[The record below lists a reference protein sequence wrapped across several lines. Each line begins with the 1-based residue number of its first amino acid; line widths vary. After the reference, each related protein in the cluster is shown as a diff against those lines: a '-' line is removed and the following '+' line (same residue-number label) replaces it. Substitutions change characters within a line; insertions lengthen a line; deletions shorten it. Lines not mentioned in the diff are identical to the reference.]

1 LRSIYRTSQ
10 GREAIRRWCEARLDA
25 WPVPHRR
32 ETVAFEAGTAHLTLV
47 GDGPVKTVFVPGT
60 NFNAATCLP
69 VAAALGRHWS
79 TMVIDM
85 PGQPGLSSGDRPR
98 SPHDGW
104 FGRTL
109 KAILDAADVREVIV
123 VGNSLGAAIALGC
136 DSDRIAGRVLY
147 SPGGIVPLRTD
158 SLLIL
163 RSLPWLLRPT
173 EDRSR
178 ALLRLFTAPG
188 GRASET
194 VVEWMTLAARHCR
207 STLAPPPLPP
217 DALARW
223 ADTPLE
229 VATGQHDRFLPPERL
244 EPVVRQV
251 LGRSLRV
258 LPGVGHLAV
267 EERPEDVIDV
277 VRAVADRI
285 ERTDTGE

>member
-1 LRSIYRTSQ
+1 LRSIYRTSE

-109 KAILDAADVREVIV
+109 KAILDAADVRGVIV
-123 VGNSLGAAIALGC
+123 VGIRSGPQSPSDATRTGSPAGSSTPPAA
-136 DSDRIAGRVLY
+136 S
-147 SPGGIVPLRTD
+147 SPCG
-158 SLLIL
+158 
-163 RSLPWLLRPT
+163 PT
-173 EDRSR
+173 HS
-178 ALLRLFTAPG
+178 
-188 GRASET
+188 
-194 VVEWMTLAARHCR
+194 
-207 STLAPPPLPP
+207 
-217 DALARW
+217 
-223 ADTPLE
+223 
-229 VATGQHDRFLPPERL
+229 
-244 EPVVRQV
+244 
-251 LGRSLRV
+251 
-258 LPGVGHLAV
+258 
-267 EERPEDVIDV
+267 
-277 VRAVADRI
+277 
-285 ERTDTGE
+285 